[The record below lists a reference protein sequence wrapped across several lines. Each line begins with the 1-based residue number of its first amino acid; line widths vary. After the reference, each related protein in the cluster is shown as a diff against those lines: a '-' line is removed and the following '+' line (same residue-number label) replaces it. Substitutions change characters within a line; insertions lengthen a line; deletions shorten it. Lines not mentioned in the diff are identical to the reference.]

1 MKKKLHITAIILITV
16 AGIAL
21 LSYPRIS
28 KVINAVLSNDMATAY
43 IERVESI
50 PDPEMEALLEQ
61 AQFYNESLF
70 YNAVLDTELD
80 DTTDERIA
88 PDYEDVLST
97 DKNGLIGYI
106 DIPKINV
113 YLPIYHGT
121 SDDVLK
127 KGVGHIE
134 GTSLPV
140 GGEDTHSVISAH
152 SGYPTQ
158 TFFDYLTEL
167 NEGDV
172 FYIHVLN
179 ETLKYEVDQIKVVLP
194 TDITDFA
201 IIEGEDY
208 VTLLT
213 CTPYSINTH
222 RLLVRG
228 SRVPNDETFAD
239 AEPTVLRTGDKTFY
253 FLNYAV
259 SYWEAALIVF
269 IVIVVAAIPT
279 IWIIRKKRKI
289 SNYVCESGNRCIDH
303 EDGTK

>member
-1 MKKKLHITAIILITV
+1 MIRRLVRNIVKETSMKKKLQITAIILTFAV
-16 AGIAL
+16 GIGL

-28 KVINAVLSNDMATAY
+28 KVINAVLSSDMATAY
-43 IERVESI
+43 IERVEAM
-50 PDPEMEALLEQ
+50 PDPEKEALLEQ
-61 AQFYNESLF
+61 AQFYNDSLF
-70 YNAVLDTELD
+70 HNAVLDTALD
-80 DTTDERIA
+80 GAGDEMI
-88 PDYEDVLST
+88 DLNYEDMLST

-127 KGVGHIE
+127 KGAGHIE

-140 GGEDTHSVISAH
+140 GGENTHSIISAH
-152 SGYPTQ
+152 SGYPTR
-158 TFFDYLTEL
+158 TFFDYLTEI

-172 FYIHVLN
+172 FYVHVLN
-179 ETLKYEVDQIKVVLP
+179 QILKYEVDQIKVVLP
-194 TDITDFA
+194 TDITDFD

-228 SRVPNDETFAD
+228 VRVPNDETFVDTA
-239 AEPTVLRTGDKTFY
+239 PTVLRTGDGTFY
-253 FLNYAV
+253 FPNYAV
-259 SYWEAALIVF
+259 SYWEVALIVC
-269 IVIVVAAIPT
+269 ILIAAAVIPT
-279 IWIIRKKRKI
+279 VWLIRKKRKKP
-289 SNYVCESGNRCIDH
+289 R
-303 EDGTK
+303 K

>member
-1 MKKKLHITAIILITV
+1 MKKKLQITAIILTFAV
-16 AGIAL
+16 GIGL
-21 LSYPRIS
+21 LSYPHIS
-28 KVINAVLSNDMATAY
+28 KVINAVLSSDMATAY
-43 IERVESI
+43 IERVEAM
-50 PDPEMEALLEQ
+50 PDPEKEALLEQ
-61 AQFYNESLF
+61 AQFYNDSLF
-70 YNAVLDTELD
+70 HNAVLDTALD
-80 DTTDERIA
+80 GAGDEMI
-88 PDYEDVLST
+88 DLNYEDMLST

-127 KGVGHIE
+127 KGAGHIE

-140 GGEDTHSVISAH
+140 GGENTHSIISAH

-172 FYIHVLN
+172 FYVHVLN
-179 ETLKYEVDQIKVVLP
+179 QILKYEVDQIKVVLP
-194 TDITDFA
+194 TDITDFD

-228 SRVPNDETFAD
+228 IRVPNDETFVD
-239 AEPTVLRTGDKTFY
+239 TTPTVLRTGDGTFY
-253 FLNYAV
+253 FPNYAV
-259 SYWEAALIVF
+259 SYWEVALIVC
-269 IVIVVAAIPT
+269 ILIAAAVIPT
-279 IWIIRKKRKI
+279 VWLIRKKRKKL
-289 SNYVCESGNRCIDH
+289 R
-303 EDGTK
+303 K

>member
-1 MKKKLHITAIILITV
+1 MKKKLQITAIILTFAV
-16 AGIAL
+16 GIGL

-28 KVINAVLSNDMATAY
+28 KVINAVLSSDMATAY
-43 IERVESI
+43 IERVEAM
-50 PDPEMEALLEQ
+50 PDPEKEALLEQ
-61 AQFYNESLF
+61 AQFYNDSLF
-70 YNAVLDTELD
+70 HNAVLDTALD
-80 DTTDERIA
+80 GAGDEMI
-88 PDYEDVLST
+88 DLNYEDMLST

-127 KGVGHIE
+127 KGAGHIE

-140 GGEDTHSVISAH
+140 GGENTHSIISAH

-172 FYIHVLN
+172 FYVHVLN
-179 ETLKYEVDQIKVVLP
+179 QILKYEVDQIKVVLP
-194 TDITDFA
+194 TDITDFD

-228 SRVPNDETFAD
+228 VRVPNDETFVDTA
-239 AEPTVLRTGDKTFY
+239 PTVLRTGDGTFY

-259 SYWEAALIVF
+259 SYWEVALIVC
-269 IVIVVAAIPT
+269 ILIAAAVIPT
-279 IWIIRKKRKI
+279 VWLIRKKRKKL
-289 SNYVCESGNRCIDH
+289 R
-303 EDGTK
+303 K

>member
-1 MKKKLHITAIILITV
+1 MIRRLVRNIVKETSMRRKLQIIAIILTFAV
-16 AGIAL
+16 GIGL

-28 KVINAVLSNDMATAY
+28 KVINAVLSSDMATAY
-43 IERVESI
+43 IERVEAM
-50 PDPEMEALLEQ
+50 PDSEKEALLEQ
-61 AQFYNESLF
+61 AQFYNDSLF
-70 YNAVLDTELD
+70 HNAVLDTALD
-80 DTTDERIA
+80 GAGDEMI
-88 PDYEDVLST
+88 DLNYEDMLST

-127 KGVGHIE
+127 KGAGHIE

-140 GGEDTHSVISAH
+140 GGEDTHSIISAH

-172 FYIHVLN
+172 FYVHVLN
-179 ETLKYEVDQIKVVLP
+179 QILKYEVDQIKVVLP
-194 TDITDFA
+194 TDITDFD

-228 SRVPNDETFAD
+228 VRVPNDETFVDTA
-239 AEPTVLRTGDKTFY
+239 PTVLRTGDGTFY
-253 FLNYAV
+253 FPNYAV
-259 SYWEAALIVF
+259 SYWEVALIVC
-269 IVIVVAAIPT
+269 ILIAAAVIPT
-279 IWIIRKKRKI
+279 VWLIRKKRKKL
-289 SNYVCESGNRCIDH
+289 R
-303 EDGTK
+303 K

>member
-1 MKKKLHITAIILITV
+1 MRRKLQIIAIILTFAV
-16 AGIAL
+16 GIGL

-28 KVINAVLSNDMATAY
+28 KVINAVLSSDMATAY
-43 IERVESI
+43 IERVEAM
-50 PDPEMEALLEQ
+50 PDSEKEALLEQ
-61 AQFYNESLF
+61 AQFYNDSLF
-70 YNAVLDTELD
+70 HNAVLDTALD
-80 DTTDERIA
+80 GAGDEMI
-88 PDYEDVLST
+88 DLNYEDMLST

-127 KGVGHIE
+127 KGAGHIE

-140 GGEDTHSVISAH
+140 GGEDTHSIISAH

-172 FYIHVLN
+172 FYVHVLN
-179 ETLKYEVDQIKVVLP
+179 QILKYEVDQIKVVLP
-194 TDITDFA
+194 TDITDFD

-228 SRVPNDETFAD
+228 VRVPNDETFVDTA
-239 AEPTVLRTGDKTFY
+239 PTVLRTGDGTFY
-253 FLNYAV
+253 FPNYAV
-259 SYWEAALIVF
+259 SYWEVALIVC
-269 IVIVVAAIPT
+269 ILIAAAVIPT
-279 IWIIRKKRKI
+279 VWLIRKKRKKL
-289 SNYVCESGNRCIDH
+289 R
-303 EDGTK
+303 K

>member
-1 MKKKLHITAIILITV
+1 MKKKLQITAIILTFAV
-16 AGIAL
+16 GIGL

-28 KVINAVLSNDMATAY
+28 KVINAVLSSDMATAY
-43 IERVESI
+43 IERVEAM
-50 PDPEMEALLEQ
+50 PDPEKEALLEQ
-61 AQFYNESLF
+61 AQFYNDSLF
-70 YNAVLDTELD
+70 HNAVLDTALD
-80 DTTDERIA
+80 GAGDEMI
-88 PDYEDVLST
+88 DLNYEDMLST

-127 KGVGHIE
+127 KGAGHIE

-140 GGEDTHSVISAH
+140 GGENTHSIISAH
-152 SGYPTQ
+152 SGYPTR
-158 TFFDYLTEL
+158 TFFDYLTEI

-172 FYIHVLN
+172 FYVHVLN
-179 ETLKYEVDQIKVVLP
+179 QILKYEVDQIKVVLP
-194 TDITDFA
+194 TDITDFD

-228 SRVPNDETFAD
+228 VRVPNDETFVDTA
-239 AEPTVLRTGDKTFY
+239 PTVLRTGDGTFY

-259 SYWEAALIVF
+259 SYWEVALIVC
-269 IVIVVAAIPT
+269 ILIAAAVIPT
-279 IWIIRKKRKI
+279 VWLIRKKRKKL
-289 SNYVCESGNRCIDH
+289 R
-303 EDGTK
+303 K